1 MSVINFLGDAWCVR
15 MDEGDPHEDAL
26 RIADALGRL
35 TRERF
40 PESTIVIGYDTR
52 PLSLAIAR
60 EMGEVIASYGIA
72 ARVSDAHCPACVL
85 TEEVRADRE
94 AVAGVMLT
102 AGNKPADYFGI
113 RICSADGSAATT
125 EDTNLIESYIVP
137 ELPVGRGEA
146 KAVDLMTPYL
156 ERVFSLVEGNRIA
169 ESAPIV
175 VCDPMYGAQTS
186 YACRAFSALGARVI
200 EIHGDGAEDFAGV
213 HPEAAEPWIDDCE
226 QAVVDNGAVYG
237 IAIDGAGER
246 IALVDER
253 GNYVSPHKTLA
264 LLMDYLV
271 NCRNRS
277 GRMIAPIF
285 VSSIVRRQAERL
297 GLSLTVTPVGYA
309 WMREE
314 MAIGDTLCAG
324 DAVGGIGIPEI
335 GLDRDALGAAV
346 MLMDAIARDG
356 RPLSAMASELDET
369 LGHMEYGRREL
380 SLGAG
385 EAQMLRVALPGIN
398 PPSIAGLKVEG
409 VSHPSHCLRLALPE
423 GAWVLVAPS
432 PAGPTALLAA
442 EAPTRAMRDELLAAA
457 AELARS
463 PLSRGDE

>member
-1 MSVINFLGDAWCVR
+1 M
-15 MDEGDPHEDAL
+15 
-26 RIADALGRL
+26 
-35 TRERF
+35 
-40 PESTIVIGYDTR
+40 
-52 PLSLAIAR
+52 
-60 EMGEVIASYGIA
+60 
-72 ARVSDAHCPACVL
+72 
-85 TEEVRADRE
+85 
-94 AVAGVMLT
+94 
-102 AGNKPADYFGI
+102 
-113 RICSADGSAATT
+113 
-125 EDTNLIESYIVP
+125 
-137 ELPVGRGEA
+137 
-146 KAVDLMTPYL
+146 
-156 ERVFSLVEGNRIA
+156 
-169 ESAPIV
+169 
-175 VCDPMYGAQTS
+175 
-186 YACRAFSALGARVI
+186 
-200 EIHGDGAEDFAGV
+200 
-213 HPEAAEPWIDDCE
+213 
-226 QAVVDNGAVYG
+226 
-237 IAIDGAGER
+237 
-246 IALVDER
+246 
-253 GNYVSPHKTLA
+253 
-264 LLMDYLV
+264 
-271 NCRNRS
+271 
-277 GRMIAPIF
+277 
-285 VSSIVRRQAERL
+285 
-297 GLSLTVTPVGYA
+297 
-309 WMREE
+309 
-314 MAIGDTLCAG
+314 CAG